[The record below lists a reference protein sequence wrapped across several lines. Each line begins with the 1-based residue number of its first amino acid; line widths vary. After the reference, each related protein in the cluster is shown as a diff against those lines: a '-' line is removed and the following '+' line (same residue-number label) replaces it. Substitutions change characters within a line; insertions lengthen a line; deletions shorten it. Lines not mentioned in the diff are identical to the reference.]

1 MGDMMGDPIVLAFD
15 CAGSACGVAIT
26 RGASVLA
33 ASRRPTE
40 RGHAALLAPAIAAAL
55 AEARLTPA
63 ALDLIAVTTGPGS
76 FTGIRIGLATARG
89 LALALARPLAGID
102 CFAALLAS
110 LDVQEIAARRIVV
123 AIDSRRDELFFA
135 DGAGLDRRFARP
147 ADFIAGLPGGRYLAV
162 GDAAQLLTVHAR
174 ARGDLDM
181 IAAASGRFVDAAAL
195 ARHAAARGLD
205 HWIAD
210 NAANG
215 LPRPVYLRAP
225 DVTLA
230 KVASP

>member
-1 MGDMMGDPIVLAFD
+1 MTRDPTVLAFD
-15 CAGSACGVAIT
+15 CAGSACAVAIT

-33 ASRRPTE
+33 ASRQPTE
-40 RGHAALLAPAIAAAL
+40 RGHAALLAPAIEAAIAQ
-55 AEARLTPA
+55 AKLTPA

-110 LDVQEIAARRIVV
+110 LDETEIATRRIVV

-135 DGAGLDRRFARP
+135 DGAGSDRRIARP
-147 ADFIAGLPGGRYLAV
+147 ADFIASLPAGRYLAV
-162 GDAAQLLTVHAR
+162 GDAAPLLSEHAQ
-174 ARGDLDM
+174 ARRDLDM
-181 IAAASGRFVDAAAL
+181 IGAASGRFVDAVAL

-205 HWIAD
+205 HWTAD

-215 LPRPVYLRAP
+215 LPRPLYLRAP

-230 KVASP
+230 KSAGP